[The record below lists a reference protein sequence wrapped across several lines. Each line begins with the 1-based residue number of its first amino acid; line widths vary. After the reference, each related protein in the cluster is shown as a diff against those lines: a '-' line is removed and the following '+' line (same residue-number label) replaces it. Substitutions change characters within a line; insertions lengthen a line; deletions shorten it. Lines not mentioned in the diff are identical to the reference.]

1 MTDSNNHI
9 ARLTHNL
16 FTASSPERNLRA
28 PELCAMAQTVFD
40 AVDITESTRTDY
52 KARIKPFLHSVGRNG
67 LFNDSF
73 LLFKRSLESRAEIT
87 VATKNKYLAAARVFL
102 RELHRRGCLPVDITA
117 GVRSFRRSKRHKRTG
132 ITDDEMHRITVWVG
146 GLSESPDNARLK
158 AILALLGLQ
167 GLRQIEICRLDVQD
181 LDLARHTALVQG
193 KGCDDKEP
201 IALHPQTV
209 RLLAD
214 HLKQNRL
221 ADGALFPG
229 LSNNSKRLT
238 TRGLRLI
245 VQTVLKEIGIDK
257 TVHGF
262 RHYFTTRLVRAY
274 KGDLLTIA
282 QYTRHRSLE
291 MLQVYND
298 NVSRETDLP
307 RFHRAFRGVDFDQIE
322 SSASHNPNYR
332 K

>member
-1 MTDSNNHI
+1 MTDSPKEPDGAI
-9 ARLTHNL
+9 SLSTL
-16 FTASSPERNLRA
+16 GPSPEGNLRA
-28 PELCAMAQTVFD
+28 HQLRAMAQSVFD
-40 AVDITESTRTDY
+40 AIDITESTRVDY
-52 KARIKPFLHSVGRNG
+52 KVRIQLFLYSIGKDG
-67 LFNDSF
+67 LFNGSF
-73 LLFKRSLESRAEIT
+73 LLFKRTLQSRSDIT
-87 VATKNKYLAAARVFL
+87 VATKNKYLATARVFL

-117 GVRSFRRSKRHKRTG
+117 GVKSFRQSKRHKRTG
-132 ITDDEMHRITVWVG
+132 ITDDEMHRITDWAG
-146 GLSESPDNARLK
+146 DLAQTPENARLK

-214 HLKQNRL
+214 HLKLNRL
-221 ADGALFPG
+221 ADGPLFPG
-229 LSNNSKRLT
+229 YSNNSRRLT

-245 VQTVLKEIGIDK
+245 VQAALGQIGIDK

-274 KGDLLTIA
+274 KGDLLIIA

-298 NVSRETDLP
+298 NVSREIDLP
-307 RFHRAFRGVDFDQIE
+307 RFHRAFRGVDFDPKE
-322 SSASHNPNYR
+322 SSASDNPNYR